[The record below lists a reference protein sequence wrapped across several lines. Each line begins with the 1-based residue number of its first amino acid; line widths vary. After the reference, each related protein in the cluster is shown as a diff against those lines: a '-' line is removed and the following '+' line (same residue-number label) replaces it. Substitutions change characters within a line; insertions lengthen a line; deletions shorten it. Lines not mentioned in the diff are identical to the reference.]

1 MTTTTN
7 QQPRVIRA
15 GAVADVLTGE
25 VLADHAIVIDGERIA
40 AVEPWSTSRHGS
52 GDDVLDLRDHLVA
65 PGLIDLHTHLVGE
78 LERGSYSPYLTG
90 SPARDALL
98 GVRNARATLRAGF
111 TTVRDVGSFRAFV
124 DCDLRDAIDAGI
136 CEGPRM
142 VCAGAYVTCS
152 SGGGEITDLAVDIEL
167 PRSFR
172 FGVAD
177 SVDEVRS
184 AVRRIAHR
192 GADVIKVIATGAVYA
207 AGTVPGAPEYT
218 EAELKA
224 CVDEAA
230 LYGLYVAAHAHGE
243 EGALR
248 AIRAGARTIEH
259 GTMLGEAAMSAMLEH
274 GTYYVPT
281 TYLLQ
286 WDDAHGDLY
295 GYPEGVREKTALVGE
310 SARAS
315 VRLAIEAGVR
325 IAYGTDAIVF
335 PHGLNA
341 GQLPE
346 FVEFGMTPMQALQ
359 SATSV
364 AADCLGRS
372 ADVGALATGRYAD
385 LVAVPGAH
393 LDDVQ
398 RFTDVA
404 AVVKGGALVV

>member
-1 MTTTTN
+1 MSAATEI
-7 QQPRVIRA
+7 RVIRA
-15 GAVADVLTGE
+15 GAVADVLAGE
-25 VLADHAIVIDGERIA
+25 VLADHAIVLDGERIA
-40 AVEPWSTSRHGS
+40 AVEPWSPSRHAGER
-52 GDDVLDLRDHLVA
+52 VLDLSDHLVA
-65 PGLIDLHTHLVGE
+65 PGMIDLHTHLIGE

-98 GVRNARATLRAGF
+98 GVRHARATLRAGF

-124 DCDLRDAIDAGI
+124 DCDLRDAIDSGI

-152 SGGGEITDLAVDIEL
+152 SGGGEITDLALDIPL
-167 PRSFR
+167 PTSFR

-192 GADVIKVIATGAVYA
+192 GADVIKIIATGAVYA
-207 AGTVPGAPEYT
+207 SGTVPGAPEYT
-218 EAELKA
+218 EEELRA

-230 LYGLYVAAHAHGE
+230 LYGLHVAAHAHGE

-259 GTMLGEAAMSAMLEH
+259 GTMLGDTAMSAMIEH

-281 TYLLQ
+281 TYLLN
-286 WDDAHGDLY
+286 WVEEHAEREEH
-295 GYPEGVREKTALVGE
+295 PIGVREKTASVGT
-310 SARAS
+310 SARAA
-315 VRLAIEAGVR
+315 VRLAVEAGVR

-335 PHGLNA
+335 PHGRNA

-346 FVEFGMTPMQALQ
+346 FVEAGMTPMQALQ

-364 AADCLGRS
+364 AAECLGRS
-372 ADVGALATGRYAD
+372 ADVGAVAPGRFAD

-393 LDDVQ
+393 LDEIG

-404 AVVKGGALVV
+404 AVLKGGRIVE

>member
-1 MTTTTN
+1 MSAATDI
-7 QQPRVIRA
+7 RVIRA
-15 GAVADVLTGE
+15 GAVADVLAGE
-25 VLADHAIVIDGERIA
+25 VLADHAIVLDGERIA
-40 AVEPWSTSRHGS
+40 AVEPWSPSRHAGEH
-52 GDDVLDLRDHLVA
+52 VLDLSDHLVA
-65 PGLIDLHTHLVGE
+65 PGMIDLHTHLIGE

-98 GVRNARATLRAGF
+98 GVRHARATLRAGF

-124 DCDLRDAIDAGI
+124 DCDLRDAIDSGI

-152 SGGGEITDLAVDIEL
+152 SGGGEITDLALDIPL
-167 PRSFR
+167 PTSFR

-192 GADVIKVIATGAVYA
+192 GADVIKIIATGAVYA
-207 AGTVPGAPEYT
+207 SGTVPGAPEYT
-218 EAELKA
+218 EEELRA

-259 GTMLGEAAMSAMLEH
+259 GTMLGDTAMSAMIEH

-281 TYLLQ
+281 TYLLN
-286 WDDAHGDLY
+286 WVEEHAEREEH
-295 GYPEGVREKTALVGE
+295 PIGVREKTASVGT
-310 SARAS
+310 SARAA
-315 VRLAIEAGVR
+315 VRLAVEAGVR

-335 PHGLNA
+335 PHGRNA

-346 FVEFGMTPMQALQ
+346 FVEAGMTPMQALQ

-364 AADCLGRS
+364 AAECLGRS
-372 ADVGALATGRYAD
+372 ADVGAVAPGRFAD

-393 LDDVQ
+393 LDEIG

-404 AVVKGGALVV
+404 AVLKGGRIVE

>member
-1 MTTTTN
+1 MSAATDI
-7 QQPRVIRA
+7 RVIRA
-15 GAVADVLTGE
+15 GAVADVLAGE
-25 VLADHAIVIDGERIA
+25 VLADHAIVLDGERIA
-40 AVEPWSTSRHGS
+40 AVEPWSPSRHG
-52 GDDVLDLRDHLVA
+52 GEHVLDLSDHLVA
-65 PGLIDLHTHLVGE
+65 PGMIDLHTHLIGE

-98 GVRNARATLRAGF
+98 GVRHARATLRAGF

-124 DCDLRDAIDAGI
+124 DCDLRDAIDSGI

-152 SGGGEITDLAVDIEL
+152 SGGGEITDLALDIPL
-167 PRSFR
+167 PTSFR

-192 GADVIKVIATGAVYA
+192 GADVIKIIATGAVYA
-207 AGTVPGAPEYT
+207 SGTVPGAPEYT
-218 EAELKA
+218 EEELRA

-259 GTMLGEAAMSAMLEH
+259 GTMLGDTAMSAMIEH

-281 TYLLQ
+281 TYLLN
-286 WDDAHGDLY
+286 WVEAHAEREEH
-295 GYPEGVREKTALVGE
+295 PIGVREKTASVGT
-310 SARAS
+310 SARAA
-315 VRLAIEAGVR
+315 VRLAVEAGVR

-335 PHGLNA
+335 PHGRNA

-346 FVEFGMTPMQALQ
+346 FVEAGMTPMQALQ

-364 AADCLGRS
+364 AAECLGRS
-372 ADVGALATGRYAD
+372 ADVGAVAPGRFAD

-393 LDDVQ
+393 LDEIG

-404 AVVKGGALVV
+404 AVLKGGRIVE

>member
-1 MTTTTN
+1 MSAATDI
-7 QQPRVIRA
+7 RVIRA
-15 GAVADVLTGE
+15 GAVADVLAGE
-25 VLADHAIVIDGERIA
+25 VLADHAIVLDGERIA
-40 AVEPWSTSRHGS
+40 AVEPWSPSRHG
-52 GDDVLDLRDHLVA
+52 GEHVLDLSDHLVA
-65 PGLIDLHTHLVGE
+65 PGMIDLHTHLIGE

-98 GVRNARATLRAGF
+98 GVRHARATLRAGF

-124 DCDLRDAIDAGI
+124 DCDLRDAIDSGI

-152 SGGGEITDLAVDIEL
+152 SGGGEITDLALDIPL
-167 PRSFR
+167 PTSFR

-192 GADVIKVIATGAVYA
+192 GADVIKIIATGAVYA
-207 AGTVPGAPEYT
+207 SGTVPGAPEYT
-218 EAELKA
+218 EEELRA

-259 GTMLGEAAMSAMLEH
+259 GTMLGDTAMSAMIEH

-281 TYLLQ
+281 TYLLN
-286 WDDAHGDLY
+286 WVEEHAEREEH
-295 GYPEGVREKTALVGE
+295 PIGVREKTASVGT
-310 SARAS
+310 SARAA
-315 VRLAIEAGVR
+315 VRLAVEAGVR

-335 PHGLNA
+335 PHGRNA

-346 FVEFGMTPMQALQ
+346 FVEAGMTPMQALQ

-364 AADCLGRS
+364 AAECLGRS
-372 ADVGALATGRYAD
+372 ADVGAVAPGRFAD

-393 LDDVQ
+393 LDEIG

-404 AVVKGGALVV
+404 AVLKGGRIVE

>member
-1 MTTTTN
+1 MSAATDI
-7 QQPRVIRA
+7 RVIRA
-15 GAVADVLTGE
+15 GAVADVLAGE
-25 VLADHAIVIDGERIA
+25 VLADHAIVLDGERIA
-40 AVEPWSTSRHGS
+40 AVEPWSPSRHG
-52 GDDVLDLRDHLVA
+52 GEHVLDLSDHLVA
-65 PGLIDLHTHLVGE
+65 PGMIDLHTHLIGE

-98 GVRNARATLRAGF
+98 GVRHARATLRAGF

-124 DCDLRDAIDAGI
+124 DCDLRDAIDSGI

-152 SGGGEITDLAVDIEL
+152 SGGGEITDLALDIPL
-167 PRSFR
+167 PTSFR

-192 GADVIKVIATGAVYA
+192 GADVIKIIATGAVYA
-207 AGTVPGAPEYT
+207 SGTVPGAPEYT
-218 EAELKA
+218 EEELRA

-259 GTMLGEAAMSAMLEH
+259 GTMLGDTAMSAMIEH

-281 TYLLQ
+281 TYLLN
-286 WDDAHGDLY
+286 WVEAHAEREEH
-295 GYPEGVREKTALVGE
+295 PIGVREKTASVGT
-310 SARAS
+310 SARAA
-315 VRLAIEAGVR
+315 VRLAVEAGVR

-335 PHGLNA
+335 PHGRNA

-346 FVEFGMTPMQALQ
+346 FVEAGMTPMQALQ

-364 AADCLGRS
+364 AAECLGRS
-372 ADVGALATGRYAD
+372 ADVGAVAPGHFAD

-393 LDDVQ
+393 LDEIG

-404 AVVKGGALVV
+404 AVLKGGRIVE

>member
-1 MTTTTN
+1 MSSATDI
-7 QQPRVIRA
+7 RVIRA
-15 GAVADVLTGE
+15 GAVADVLAGE
-25 VLADHAIVIDGERIA
+25 VLADHAIVLDGERIA
-40 AVEPWSTSRHGS
+40 AVEPWSPSRHG
-52 GDDVLDLRDHLVA
+52 GEHVLDLSDHLVA
-65 PGLIDLHTHLVGE
+65 PGMIDLHTHLIGE

-98 GVRNARATLRAGF
+98 GVRHARATLRAGF

-124 DCDLRDAIDAGI
+124 DCDLRDAIDSGI

-152 SGGGEITDLAVDIEL
+152 SGGGEITDLALDIPL
-167 PRSFR
+167 PTSFR

-192 GADVIKVIATGAVYA
+192 GADVIKIIATGAVYA
-207 AGTVPGAPEYT
+207 SGTVPGAPEYT
-218 EAELKA
+218 EEELRA

-259 GTMLGEAAMSAMLEH
+259 GTMLGDTAMSAMIEH

-281 TYLLQ
+281 TYLLN
-286 WDDAHGDLY
+286 WVEEHAEREEH
-295 GYPEGVREKTALVGE
+295 PIGVREKTASVGT
-310 SARAS
+310 SARAA
-315 VRLAIEAGVR
+315 VRLAVEAGVR

-335 PHGLNA
+335 PHGRNA

-346 FVEFGMTPMQALQ
+346 FVEAGMTPMQALQ

-364 AADCLGRS
+364 AAECLGRS
-372 ADVGALATGRYAD
+372 ADVGAVAPGRFAD

-393 LDDVQ
+393 LDEIG

-404 AVVKGGALVV
+404 AVLKGGRIVE

>member
-1 MTTTTN
+1 MTTAIETVRT
-7 QQPRVIRA
+7 IRA

-25 VLADHAIVIDGERIA
+25 VLTDHAIVLDGERIA
-40 AVEPWSTSRHGS
+40 AVEPWSPARHG
-52 GDDVLDLRDHLVA
+52 GGEGVLDLSDHLVA

-78 LERGSYSPYLTG
+78 LEHGSYSAFLSG
-90 SPARDALL
+90 SAARDALR
-98 GVRNARATLRAGF
+98 GVRHARATLRAGF

-124 DCDLRDAIDAGI
+124 DCDLRDAIDSGI
-136 CEGPRM
+136 CDGPRM

-167 PRSFR
+167 PHAYR

-192 GADVIKVIATGAVYA
+192 GADVIKIIATGAVYA
-207 AGTVPGAPEYT
+207 TGTIPGAPEYT
-218 EAELKA
+218 EAELRA
-224 CVDEAA
+224 CVEEAA
-230 LYGLYVAAHAHGE
+230 LNGLYVAAHAHGE

-248 AIRAGARTIEH
+248 AIRAGVRTIEH
-259 GTMLGEAAMSAMLEH
+259 GTLLGEAAMSAMLEH

-286 WDDAHGDLY
+286 WVEEHGERED
-295 GYPEGVREKTALVGE
+295 YPAGVQEKTAAVGA
-310 SARAS
+310 SARAA

-335 PHGLNA
+335 PHGRNA
-341 GQLPE
+341 GQLAE
-346 FVEFGMTPMQALQ
+346 FVEWGMTPMQALQ

-364 AADCLGRS
+364 AADCLGRAKDIGAIAPGRF
-372 ADVGALATGRYAD
+372 ADI
-385 LVAVPGAH
+385 VAVRGAH
-393 LDDVQ
+393 LERIE
-398 RFTDVA
+398 RFCDVA
-404 AVVKGGALVV
+404 AVLKGGTLVV